1 MEDNSEGE
9 NVLTGAVVGI
19 IIGVC
24 YFILG
29 LMVFKKPPKM
39 INGIYGYRTPRA
51 MSNPELWDEAQSYSA
66 NLMMQFGVIITIF
79 GIIGFWLT
87 DVRALVLSLVA
98 TGFYTFRLFT
108 RVEGRLKQ
116 MQRAQQQQQQNEQNV

>member
-1 MEDNSEGE
+1 MELGE
-9 NVLTGAVVGI
+9 DIVAGAIVGI
-19 IIGVC
+19 ICGVC

-29 LMVFKKPPKM
+29 LMVYKKPPKR

-51 MSNPELWDEAQSYSA
+51 MSHPELWEEAQRYSA
-66 NLMMQFGVIITIF
+66 NLMMQFGVIITVF

-116 MQRAQQQQQQNEQNV
+116 MQRVQQQEQKEQGA

>member
-1 MEDNSEGE
+1 MA
-9 NVLTGAVVGI
+9 GAIVGLI
-19 IIGVC
+19 CGVC
-24 YFILG
+24 YFVLG
-29 LMVFKKPPKM
+29 FMVYKKPPKR

-51 MSNPELWDEAQSYSA
+51 MSNPELWEEAQRYSA
-66 NLMMQFGVIITIF
+66 NLMMQFGVIITVF

-116 MQRAQQQQQQNEQNV
+116 MQRVQQQEQKE

>member
-1 MEDNSEGE
+1 MA
-9 NVLTGAVVGI
+9 GAFVGI
-19 IIGVC
+19 ICGVC

-29 LMVFKKPPKM
+29 LMVYKKPPKQ

-51 MSNPELWDEAQSYSA
+51 MSDRALWEEAQRYSSA
-66 NLMMQFGVIITIF
+66 LMMQFGVIITAF
-79 GIIGFWLT
+79 GVIGFWLT

-98 TGFYTFRLFT
+98 VGFYTIRLFT

-116 MQRAQQQQQQNEQNV
+116 MQRTQHEKDKQEK

>member
-1 MEDNSEGE
+1 M
-9 NVLTGAVVGI
+9 TGAIVGI

-51 MSNPELWDEAQSYSA
+51 MSNSELWDEAQSYSA

-116 MQRAQQQQQQNEQNV
+116 MQRAQQQQNEQNV

>member
-1 MEDNSEGE
+1 
-9 NVLTGAVVGI
+9 
-19 IIGVC
+19 
-24 YFILG
+24 
-29 LMVFKKPPKM
+29 
-39 INGIYGYRTPRA
+39 
-51 MSNPELWDEAQSYSA
+51 
-66 NLMMQFGVIITIF
+66 MQFGVIITIF

-98 TGFYTFRLFT
+98 TGFYTIRLFT

>member
-1 MEDNSEGE
+1 MA
-9 NVLTGAVVGI
+9 GAVVGI
-19 IIGVC
+19 ICGVC

-51 MSNPELWDEAQSYSA
+51 MSNPELWDEAQRYSA

-116 MQRAQQQQQQNEQNV
+116 MQRIQQQEQQEESV